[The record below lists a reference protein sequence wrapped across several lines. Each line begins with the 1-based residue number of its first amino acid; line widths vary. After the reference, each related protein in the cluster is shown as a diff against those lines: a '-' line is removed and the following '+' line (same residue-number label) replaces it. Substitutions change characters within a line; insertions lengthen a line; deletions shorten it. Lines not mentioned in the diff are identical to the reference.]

1 MEEER
6 QSALVFLL
14 GKTHGQRSLARKLEW
29 VAFSLEKYLRLK
41 TNPAFKTSTELTVG
55 RYKIF
60 QNIKENIDNYDF

>member
-1 MEEER
+1 MHYSLPGF
-6 QSALVFLL
+6 SA
-14 GKTHGQRSLARKLEW
+14 QARILEW

-41 TNPAFKTSTELTVG
+41 TNPAFKTSSELTVG